1 MIYKMKNL
9 LYTLLSVFFGTA
21 AFAQEVTFNKDIY
34 PLVQAK
40 CAPCHHPEGGAPFSL
55 MNYTDVAK
63 RVSFIKEVVTSRYM
77 PPWRADNKYV
87 HFANDR
93 SLSQKEIDLFVKWA
107 DNKAPEGRNTDI
119 AATGVKYETAT
130 KYSRKPDLV
139 LKMADSFLVKGDN
152 RERFV
157 IFKIPFELK
166 ESENLEAIEFYSNN
180 KKLIH
185 HANYAVHEVADTSID
200 IYNTD
205 ATVNLME
212 ADRTKVDQ
220 YKPYKKVMTYYGGWI
235 PGTSYEYYP
244 KEFGWVMPKR
254 GVILFTVH
262 FAPSALD
269 AQSISGVN
277 LFFKKTPITRPVKV
291 ISFGSGGIGEKQISP
306 IFYIKANTSKSF
318 TLEVTNPG
326 EDLSILYVWP
336 HMHYIGKNFK
346 AYVVSPEG
354 DTIKLVHIP
363 EWDFRWQEIYRFK
376 QLVKVPKGSVLHIE
390 GLYDNTAENPANPN
404 SPPKTIFSEGSM
416 KSTDEMMTLLMV
428 YLPYQPG
435 DEKKTLD

>member
-1 MIYKMKNL
+1 MKNL
-9 LYTLLSVFFGTA
+9 LYFLGFYFFGAA
-21 AFAQEVTFNKDIY
+21 AFAQEITFNKDIY
-34 PLVQAK
+34 PLVQSK
-40 CAPCHHPEGGAPFSL
+40 CTPCHHPEGGAPFSL
-55 MNYTDVAK
+55 VNYQDVAK
-63 RVSFIKEVVTSRYM
+63 RASFIKEVVTSRYM
-77 PPWRADNKYV
+77 PPWKPDNKYV
-87 HFANDR
+87 HYANDR
-93 SLSQKEIDLFVKWA
+93 SLTQKEIDLFVKWA
-107 DNKAPEGRNTDI
+107 DNKAPEGKKAAI
-119 AATGVKYETAT
+119 AATAVKYETAT

-139 LKMADSFLVKGDN
+139 LKMVDSFLVQGDN

-166 ESENLEAIEFYSNN
+166 EAENLEAIEFYSNN
-180 KKLIH
+180 KALIH

-269 AQSISGVN
+269 EQSISGVN

-306 IFYIKANTSKSF
+306 IFYIKANTAKNF

-326 EDLSILYVWP
+326 EDLSIMYVWP

-346 AYVVSPEG
+346 AYVVSPDG
-354 DTIKLVHIP
+354 DTVKLVNIP

-376 QLVKVPKGSVLHIE
+376 NLVKVPKGSVLHIE

-435 DEKKTLD
+435 DEKKVLD